1 MNGIFAYALQIL
13 TGVLDQS
20 RAFFDAV
27 TLHAPGILAA
37 VAVLALCVMAAG
49 VVLDASRRTAA
60 VPAWSYL
67 RQDVAQLAADR
78 DSKRSLLDSLRAEC
92 RTLEGALE
100 GLRAEKA
107 HLTGLAERREEQ
119 EAALRDLSE
128 RLAKPGGR
136 PRPRR
141 SYTGGTGR
149 FAIGKERAGAGDRG
163 HAGGARRSRERP
175 GSAARSGGETR
186 GSGLGPQGLAGSHE
200 RARQPNAD
208 GTRRFARSDRNGARE
223 RAG

>member
-20 RAFFDAV
+20 RAFFDALS
-27 TLHAPGILAA
+27 LHAPSILAA
-37 VAVLALCVMAAG
+37 VAVLALSVMAAV

-128 RLAKPGGR
+128 RLASLGDDRALVAAIRAELDGL
-136 PRPRR
+136 R
-141 SYTGGTGR
+141 SEKSALGQEI
-149 FAIGKERAGAGDRG
+149 AAMQAERADRESG
-163 HAGGARRSRERP
+163 LVRLRNHEAKLEDAVSALKASREAT
-175 GSAARSGGETR
+175 SAHVNQMQMELDALRGRIETARAS
-186 GSGLGPQGLAGSHE
+186 
-200 RARQPNAD
+200 
-208 GTRRFARSDRNGARE
+208 
-223 RAG
+223 